1 MKKKALYMSMR
12 KLFYLL
18 NDSRCFLCQKPLAFD
33 SILNTSLCKKCF
45 ENFTPEKSEFFCLK
59 CGRKMNT
66 NGICEECCDNSE
78 NIYYDSYKYIQSYS
92 GASAQLVK
100 LHKQY
105 DNHKVLDLYVSL
117 LCKILNP
124 DYPVCIVPDSFLG
137 ILKKGKCCFSVEISK
152 KLKKEGFYVISG
164 IIKKSSF
171 AKMQKLLN
179 NKDRQSNADKIF
191 NLNKNPPIIKT
202 TLGTIQLVDDIFTTG
217 STINRCS
224 KLLKDFGFQK
234 VLAYSLFKAKFR

>member
-1 MKKKALYMSMR
+1 MKKNALYISMR

-18 NDSRCFLCQKPLAFD
+18 TDSRCLLCQKPLVFD
-33 SILNTSLCKKCF
+33 SYLTTSLCKKCI
-45 ENFTPEKSEFFCLK
+45 EKLTQDESEFVCLK
-59 CGRKMNT
+59 CGKRMNT
-66 NGICEECCDNSE
+66 NGICEECCKKSE
-78 NIYYDSYKYIQSYS
+78 NIYYDSFKYIQSYS

-117 LCKILNP
+117 LCKILNS
-124 DYPVCIVPDSFLG
+124 DYPVYIVPDSFLG
-137 ILKKGKCCFSVEISK
+137 KLKKGKCCFSTEIGK
-152 KLKKEGFYVISG
+152 KLRKKGFCVISN

-191 NLNKNPPIIKT
+191 NLNKNPIIIKN
-202 TLGTIQLVDDIFTTG
+202 TLDTIQLVDDIFTTG
-217 STINRCS
+217 STINRCA
-224 KLLKDFGFQK
+224 KLLKDFGFK
-234 VLAYSLFKAKFR
+234 KIFAYSLFKAKF

>member
-66 NGICEECCDNSE
+66 NGICEDCCDNSE

-152 KLKKEGFYVISG
+152 KLRKEGFCVISG